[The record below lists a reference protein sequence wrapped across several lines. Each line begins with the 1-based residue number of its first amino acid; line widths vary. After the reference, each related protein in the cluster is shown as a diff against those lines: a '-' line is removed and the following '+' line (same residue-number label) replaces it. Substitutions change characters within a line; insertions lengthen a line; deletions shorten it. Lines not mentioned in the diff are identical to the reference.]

1 MVRLVFV
8 PAFVALAA
16 SVASAVVVR
25 QSQCRGEGVR
35 CIGAKGF
42 PLVDFMGDGGC
53 CDGLVCAGK
62 AADFGVVC
70 TASDGTTGTATTGG
84 VATTDIPPRATV
96 GDAGTKAPATMGTT
110 ATGGNAGTEAQ
121 TTMGAAPGGGTT
133 VMANTGT
140 SSTGA
145 VGGSAKPTGA
155 GTTSTAAEGGTV
167 AANGADTPAVTTDEA
182 ASSGV
187 GGVTANGTASAT
199 DEAGAVATTSDA
211 PGASASGDP
220 GASAS
225 GDPGASASGDPG
237 ASASGD
243 PGSIASGDLAASA
256 SDDSAAATSD
266 GPAAATS
273 DGPAPTDEV
282 AVVSPIVRASIA
294 PDVTP
299 EVSNGSG
306 GGSAC
311 FPGHET
317 VELEDGSV
325 VRMDAVAI
333 GDMIKVGTGE
343 YSRVFMFTHKMSD
356 TIHEFVNVKTDSGA
370 SLSLTTG
377 HYIYANGELVA
388 ASELSVGDELS
399 LGNGAKTAVVSV
411 GSVVST
417 GLFNPQTVNGNV
429 VVNGIVASTYT
440 TAVEPTFAH
449 AILAPFRL
457 LNLFGYDFT
466 ALESGGGF
474 LTGIAPAGQAVF

>member
-110 ATGGNAGTEAQ
+110 ATGGNAGTKAQ

-237 ASASGD
+237 A
-243 PGSIASGDLAASA
+243 IASGDLAASA

-299 EVSNGSG
+299 EVSNESG